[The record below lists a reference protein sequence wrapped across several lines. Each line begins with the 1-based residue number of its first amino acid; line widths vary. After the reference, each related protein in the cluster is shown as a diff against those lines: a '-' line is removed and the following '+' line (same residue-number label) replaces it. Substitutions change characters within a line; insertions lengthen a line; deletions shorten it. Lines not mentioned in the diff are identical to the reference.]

1 MDETLTL
8 DHVLDQSVRLS
19 VPDQLRLISLLAQR
33 LRGHIGDRGE
43 SVDIL
48 STLGLGAE
56 LWQEIDTDAYL
67 ERERSSW
74 DN

>member
-1 MDETLTL
+1 MDEILTL
-8 DHVLDQSVRLS
+8 DQVLDQSVQLS

-33 LRGHIGDRGE
+33 LRGHIGDNGE
-43 SVDIL
+43 PIDIL
-48 STLGLGAE
+48 STIGLGAE

-67 ERERSSW
+67 EQERASW